1 MRSVTIFPALSETDI
16 KKHSAPLL
24 PLHGLNS
31 SQNLVMRDIR
41 PDN

>member
-16 KKHSAPLL
+16 KKLPPLL

-31 SQNLVMRDIR
+31 SQHHVMRDIR
-41 PDN
+41 TDN